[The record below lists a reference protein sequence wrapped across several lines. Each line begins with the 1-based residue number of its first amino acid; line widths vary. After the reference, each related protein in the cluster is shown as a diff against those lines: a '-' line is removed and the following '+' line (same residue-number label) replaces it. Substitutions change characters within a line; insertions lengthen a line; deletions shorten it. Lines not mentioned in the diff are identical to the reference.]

1 MLPVLVPSKADFS
14 PRRKLRQPGQECL
27 ALLDAEP
34 SQPPRLADV
43 EFLHEPSGRHLSD
56 SGQRLQNGQYFRTAD
71 NIVAGG
77 HVQHV
82 AKSEITNLEAVL
94 QLSPLAANR
103 GSLGQSLFAL
113 CITELWG

>member
-1 MLPVLVPSKADFS
+1 MLPVLVPSKADVG
-14 PRRKLRQPGQECL
+14 PRRKLRQSGQECL

-56 SGQRLQNGQYFRTAD
+56 SGQLLQNGQYLGATD
-71 NIVAGG
+71 DIVGSG
-77 HVQHV
+77 QVQHAGKGQV
-82 AKSEITNLEAVL
+82 TYLEAVL
-94 QLSPLAANR
+94 QLCPLAANR
-103 GSLGQSLFAL
+103 RSLGKSLFAL